1 MSTLDR
7 YVLVEWLK
15 VFGVAL
21 GALIGLLI
29 LQDAANHAGDF
40 RQGGATLGEVA
51 TYYAW
56 LVPGYLP
63 WLLPVALFVSS
74 LFVFATLRRNNEI
87 AVSRACGVSVTRL
100 SRFLLVAAFCLSG
113 LTYGLNVSW
122 SPLATEKAQ
131 GVLNGMSGKG
141 PGRGIVSNFE
151 MEPGTEGRRWF
162 FHRFPVGDEKGGG
175 VHLYARTP
183 EGRDTYRIQAEEAFR
198 REDGSWVFLRG
209 RFLGFAGVRGVPVP
223 ATSGEGLVWEPEF
236 AQNLSGER
244 DYMAVPVLN
253 KRFEKLRFPE
263 IRDEP
268 GPYLLMRKKPSELSL
283 RELEVV
289 IAVSTNP
296 NGVAARPYALRRA
309 HAFWASPGCL
319 LAVALGIPFALV
331 GNGYSAAAGVARAL
345 GLFLGYYVARTA
357 GDALGEAGILSIE
370 WAAGLPMLLLGT
382 VALWLLWRVR

>member
-40 RQGGATLGEVA
+40 RQGGATLGELV
-51 TYYAW
+51 TYYGW

-141 PGRGIVSNFE
+141 LGRGIVSNFE
-151 MEPGTEGRRWF
+151 MEPGTEGRR
-162 FHRFPVGDEKGGG
+162 
-175 VHLYARTP
+175 
-183 EGRDTYRIQAEEAFR
+183 
-198 REDGSWVFLRG
+198 
-209 RFLGFAGVRGVPVP
+209 
-223 ATSGEGLVWEPEF
+223 
-236 AQNLSGER
+236 
-244 DYMAVPVLN
+244 
-253 KRFEKLRFPE
+253 
-263 IRDEP
+263 
-268 GPYLLMRKKPSELSL
+268 
-283 RELEVV
+283 
-289 IAVSTNP
+289 
-296 NGVAARPYALRRA
+296 
-309 HAFWASPGCL
+309 
-319 LAVALGIPFALV
+319 
-331 GNGYSAAAGVARAL
+331 
-345 GLFLGYYVARTA
+345 
-357 GDALGEAGILSIE
+357 
-370 WAAGLPMLLLGT
+370 
-382 VALWLLWRVR
+382 